1 MATKPR
7 RRRVRHE
14 SYSGDRLFTFPLV
27 PWPAI
32 PTPRQFPRVFFY
44 YTPFS
49 SVARGVPYLLHIER
63 ICLPST
69 QLTIIKSL
77 VGDTQWEKEKG
88 NNRMGRVGKRV
99 TTYGGWGMADATG
112 LRK

>member
-1 MATKPR
+1 MQKSR
-7 RRRVRHE
+7 
-14 SYSGDRLFTFPLV
+14 YGDMPSSLT
-27 PWPAI
+27 
-32 PTPRQFPRVFFY
+32 RQGPFAGHVCVCVFFY

-77 VGDTQWEKEKG
+77 VGDTLREKEKRG
-88 NNRMGRVGKRV
+88 IKEREGWESGLPLMVGGEWP
-99 TTYGGWGMADATG
+99 T
-112 LRK
+112 LRA